1 MVAFHRGKLR
11 SSSEKLV
18 GVTPGFK
25 YNHFTMSKTS
35 VKIVILTTLLFSLIL
50 LTVRLPAQAAPA
62 AQLTVFPTPTPGA
75 DGRILYIVQ
84 KGDTLWRIAAITGIT
99 LDELRLLNK
108 LSEDSTLQEGQTLL
122 IALAGPA
129 LVTAT
134 PGPSPTS
141 APALPTETAESGTA
155 NLFVFLYNDRNGDSL
170 RQVDEPVIPG
180 GAISLSN
187 KVGTFTRTADT
198 RLTQDPACPVELEL
212 DPGYD
217 CFVELLEGE
226 YNLTV
231 AIPEGFNPTTEL
243 SRAFKLKG
251 GDEAYISFGA
261 QPNSEKI
268 QETAIIPESPRR
280 SPVLAIAGGLV
291 LLFGLGLGIY
301 AALLARR

>member
-1 MVAFHRGKLR
+1 
-11 SSSEKLV
+11 
-18 GVTPGFK
+18 
-25 YNHFTMSKTS
+25 MSKNIA
-35 VKIVILTTLLFSLIL
+35 KIIFLIALLLSLVL
-50 LTVRLPAQAAPA
+50 LAVRLPVQAAPA

-84 KGDTLWRIAAITGIT
+84 EGDTLWRIAAITGIT
-99 LDELRLLNK
+99 LDELRQLNK
-108 LSEDSTLQEGQTLL
+108 LSEDATLQPGQTLL
-122 IALAGPA
+122 IGLAGPA
-129 LVTAT
+129 LVTVT
-134 PGPSPTS
+134 PGPSPTPL
-141 APALPTETAESGTA
+141 PALPTETPESGTA
-155 NLFVFLYNDRNGDSL
+155 NLYVFLYNDRNGDSL
-170 RQVDEPVIPG
+170 RQADEPVIPG

-198 RLTQDPACPVELEL
+198 RSEVDTACPVELEL

-217 CFVELLEGE
+217 CFVELPEGE

-268 QETAIIPESPRR
+268 QETAVIPESPRR
-280 SPVLAIAGGLV
+280 SPVLAILGGLV
-291 LLFGLGLGIY
+291 LLIGIGLGIY